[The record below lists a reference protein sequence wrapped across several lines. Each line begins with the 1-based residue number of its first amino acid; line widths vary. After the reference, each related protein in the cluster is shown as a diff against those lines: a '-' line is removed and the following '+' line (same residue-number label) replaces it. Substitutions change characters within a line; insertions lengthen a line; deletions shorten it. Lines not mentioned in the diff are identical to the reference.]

1 MYHEAIIHFRDGTPL
16 NKTHDATY
24 LGNNLNYAVNIARE
38 VSQRIQDTKRTW
50 LRLDSLW
57 KDPSSN
63 PKWKLLIYDAVI
75 RSKLLYSLETVHLTG
90 TLRKKLDAFH
100 LRGLRKILRMQ
111 TTYVN
116 RQNTNQR
123 VYQTASDIAFPSGN
137 GCVKPFTELLDER
150 RIKLAGHILRS
161 PNSDPLRQVTYQPD
175 SAEPVEIGKRRIGR
189 PRQQWT
195 FRSNELI
202 HSKLS
207 HTDYRGFDVQNHN
220 ILTAARQRRV

>member
-1 MYHEAIIHFRDGTPL
+1 MERPQLQSQMEAFDLWRSNQKQVVIQF
-16 NKTHDATY
+16 
-24 LGNNLNYAVNIARE
+24 GNSTSYGYFTKETGCVSFARPQKNPANANNVCKQAE
-38 VSQRIQDTKRTW
+38 YQPASLSNSFGHRI
-50 LRLDSLW
+50 
-57 KDPSSN
+57 P
-63 PKWKLLIYDAVI
+63 I
-75 RSKLLYSLETVHLTG
+75 
-90 TLRKKLDAFH
+90 
-100 LRGLRKILRMQ
+100 
-111 TTYVN
+111 
-116 RQNTNQR
+116 
-123 VYQTASDIAFPSGN
+123 GN

>member
-1 MYHEAIIHFRDGTPL
+1 MYINVYKCIYNVLYNIILYCIHQVMAVS
-16 NKTHDATY
+16 NHS
-24 LGNNLNYAVNIARE
+24 LNYLV
-38 VSQRIQDTKRTW
+38 
-50 LRLDSLW
+50 
-57 KDPSSN
+57 
-63 PKWKLLIYDAVI
+63 
-75 RSKLLYSLETVHLTG
+75 
-90 TLRKKLDAFH
+90 
-100 LRGLRKILRMQ
+100 
-111 TTYVN
+111 
-116 RQNTNQR
+116 
-123 VYQTASDIAFPSGN
+123 
-137 GCVKPFTELLDER
+137 ER

-202 HSKLS
+202 RSKLS